1 MMPNAVLKV
10 LASGSWAKLE
20 GVAED
25 GRIDFKSEPYKL
37 DAEHGK
43 YELAKDVAA
52 FASGHER
59 AVIVLG
65 VQTEKPPDSPFEI
78 AKRAR
83 GMPRQLINEKQYRD
97 VIRSH
102 VYPTVQGLKVTMYAA
117 ADDEEKCLLAILIPE
132 QREQDR
138 PFLVYAPLASD
149 GSKVQGWLV
158 GLPVRALDE
167 TEQMRESELHEL
179 ISRGR
184 NVAGRLDE
192 IVVMLA
198 HLQQPCTIESEAA
211 DSAMTY
217 VTKLSQQ
224 PRTIEPDAAE
234 GVPAIAEKLG
244 ALGQETAALF
254 ARTSDDLGGYYTAPV
269 LYLAA
274 TPTSVVTIPTLFH
287 ETGVRQKLE
296 NPPVTR
302 HEGWNLT
309 TQNRAELVEGN
320 RLSIRS
326 GRRKLIE
333 LREDGTLV
341 AVAPFERLLV
351 TDRLDAG
358 EPASKTRLKINSL
371 GLVEFVHDFVLS
383 YLDLTTFFEPQ
394 PEQACFLIGIDSA
407 KSTTA
412 GQLFLPPHGIESSGW
427 IFADVED
434 HKPPDLD
441 RFTWDNTTSLR
452 NTNAGAIAYP
462 LLERVYAFF
471 KHTVDA
477 IPYLNESRN
486 AVDPETF
493 SKTRRR

>member
-10 LASGSWAKLE
+10 LASGSWTKLE

-37 DAEHGK
+37 DTEHGK

-65 VQTEKPPDSPFEI
+65 VKTEKPPDSPFEI
-78 AKRAR
+78 SKRAR
-83 GMPRQLINEKQYRD
+83 GMSRHLINEKQYRD

-102 VYPTVQGLKVTMYAA
+102 VYPTVRGLKVTMYAA
-117 ADDEEKCLLAILIPE
+117 ADDEEKCILAILIPK

-138 PFLVYAPLASD
+138 PFLVHAPLASD

-158 GLPVRALDE
+158 GLPVRAIDE

-198 HLQQPCTIESEAA
+198 HLQQP
-211 DSAMTY
+211 
-217 VTKLSQQ
+217 
-224 PRTIEPDAAE
+224 RTIEPEAAE
-234 GVPAIAEKLG
+234 GVPTIAEKLE
-244 ALGQETAALF
+244 ALSHETAELF

-302 HEGWNLT
+302 HEGWNLA

-320 RLSIRS
+320 RLSIKS
-326 GRRKLIE
+326 GRRKLID

-351 TDRLDAG
+351 TDRLDARG
-358 EPASKTRLKINSL
+358 ASQTRLKINSL

-383 YLDLTTFFEPQ
+383 YLDLTTFFEPR

-412 GQLFLPPHGIESSGW
+412 GQLLLPPHGIESSGW

-452 NTNAGAIAYP
+452 NTSAGEIAYP

-477 IPYLNESRN
+477 IPYLNEPRN

-493 SKTRRR
+493 SKARRR

>member
-1 MMPNAVLKV
+1 MMPNAVLKI
-10 LASGSWAKLE
+10 LASGSWTKLE

-83 GMPRQLINEKQYRD
+83 GMSRHLINEKQYRD

-117 ADDEEKCLLAILIPE
+117 ADDEEKCILAILIPE

-138 PFLVYAPLASD
+138 PFLVHAPLASD

-198 HLQQPCTIESEAA
+198 HLQQP
-211 DSAMTY
+211 
-217 VTKLSQQ
+217 
-224 PRTIEPDAAE
+224 RTIEPEAAE
-234 GVPAIAEKLG
+234 GVPTIAEKLE
-244 ALGQETAALF
+244 ALSQSTAALF
-254 ARTSDDLGGYYTAPV
+254 ARISDDQGGYYTAPV

-274 TPTSVVTIPTLFH
+274 KPTSVVTIPTLFH

-302 HEGWNLT
+302 HAGWNLT

-320 RLSIRS
+320 RLSITS

-333 LREDGTLV
+333 LHEDGTLV

-351 TDRLDAG
+351 TDRLAV

-383 YLDLTTFFEPQ
+383 YLHLTTSFAPEP
-394 PEQACFLIGIDSA
+394 EEARFLIGIDSA
-407 KSTTA
+407 KSTAA
-412 GQLFLPPHGIESSGW
+412 GQLFLPPHGFDAEW
-427 IFADVED
+427 WMTADVCD
-434 HKPPDLD
+434 YKPPDSD
-441 RFTWDNTTSLR
+441 RFAWGYAASLR
-452 NTNAGAIAYP
+452 NTSAGVIAYP
-462 LLERVYAFF
+462 LLEHVYAFF
-471 KHTVDA
+471 KHTVEA
-477 IPYLNESRN
+477 IPYLSEQRN

-493 SKTRRR
+493 SKAR